1 MPTVT
6 IGITN
11 KKINSTK
18 QTFGSS
24 VSLSCKLKEK
34 CSMHD
39 PVFIV
44 EGLSKA
50 VNYNYASFE
59 SKYYWIDNVVYVTNT
74 IQEVY
79 CHLDPLAT
87 YKTDI
92 SNTGAY
98 VLFGDS
104 AHLTGYRDDVRF
116 GPDKKRNRPSGE
128 IGVTTFDM
136 GFNKS
141 SWTVIMVCQCA
152 TAWAYSSVV
161 TYAMSIST
169 YISVL
174 KGFSGTVQSDVA
186 TWSGTDV
193 IDVLKNF
200 ATKLLTG
207 GAEAIDNIRSAIMVP
222 IPLSTFSSHASSSS
236 NTVYMGPYSIQLDSG
251 TVYVMDPS
259 YTITGNGV
267 VSLHRPIAS
276 TTYKWLNSPKYCSIQ
291 LSHPCGYQEINTPAL
306 LENTQIYLWWS
317 LNICSGEYTIRVTSE
332 SAQTSDTVAMV
343 SGSTAIDI
351 MGYTAIAGGNNLDSN
366 LFNNTANALVS
377 AVSGGVY
384 GVNTGAM
391 SPSGMGNSV
400 PTGYTSISILEQNKE
415 CFVNVEYYLPSIFDG
430 TVSEYVSYCNT
441 YGYPVG
447 RYLTVGDITGYCQCM
462 DATVQS
468 SNANAQDKT
477 IINTYLNSGIYIE

>member
-1 MPTVT
+1 
-6 IGITN
+6 
-11 KKINSTK
+11 
-18 QTFGSS
+18 
-24 VSLSCKLKEK
+24 
-34 CSMHD
+34 
-39 PVFIV
+39 
-44 EGLSKA
+44 
-50 VNYNYASFE
+50 
-59 SKYYWIDNVVYVTNT
+59 
-74 IQEVY
+74 
-79 CHLDPLAT
+79 
-87 YKTDI
+87 
-92 SNTGAY
+92 
-98 VLFGDS
+98 
-104 AHLTGYRDDVRF
+104 
-116 GPDKKRNRPSGE
+116 
-128 IGVTTFDM
+128 
-136 GFNKS
+136 
-141 SWTVIMVCQCA
+141 MVCQCA

-291 LSHPCGYQEINTPAL
+291 LSHPCGYQEINSPAL

-351 MGYTAIAGGNNLDSN
+351 MGYTAIE
-366 LFNNTANALVS
+366 
-377 AVSGGVY
+377 
-384 GVNTGAM
+384 
-391 SPSGMGNSV
+391 
-400 PTGYTSISILEQNKE
+400 I
-415 CFVNVEYYLPSIFDG
+415 FVASHL
-430 TVSEYVSYCNT
+430 
-441 YGYPVG
+441 
-447 RYLTVGDITGYCQCM
+447 
-462 DATVQS
+462 
-468 SNANAQDKT
+468 
-477 IINTYLNSGIYIE
+477 